1 MAVKT
6 RQRLIEAAKRRF
18 YHDGFRNV
26 GIDAILSD
34 VGISKAAFYKHFES
48 KDELMIAVLDDVD
61 QFLQKQF
68 RQMVRERGGR
78 SAEGQLRALLDV
90 AQQIMEAEDFH
101 GCIFV
106 NAAFEFPLPHDP
118 AHEAALRHKRGLEDF
133 FYELAERAGAADPTG
148 LAKELGMVIE
158 GAYVTRALTAES
170 ATIGTARRLADQII
184 SRHLPVDDTPR
195 PGRGAAQRP
204 SK

>member
-1 MAVKT
+1 MRESDFNWLVDHGPEIYKEYAGKWIAV
-6 RQRLIEAAKRRF
+6 
-18 YHDGFRNV
+18 HDGQV
-26 GIDAILSD
+26 I
-34 VGISKAAFYKHFES
+34 GISKAAFYKHFER

-61 QFLQKQF
+61 QFLQRQF

-78 SAEGQLRALLDV
+78 SAEVQLRALLDV
-90 AQQIMEAEDFH
+90 VQEIMGAEDFH

-133 FYELAERAGAADPTG
+133 FYELGERAGAADPTG
-148 LAKELGMVIE
+148 LAQELSMVIE

-170 ATIGTARRLADQII
+170 ATIGTASRLVDQVI
-184 SRHLPVDDTPR
+184 SRHLPVDNARR
-195 PGRGAAQRP
+195 PGRGAARHP
-204 SK
+204 SI